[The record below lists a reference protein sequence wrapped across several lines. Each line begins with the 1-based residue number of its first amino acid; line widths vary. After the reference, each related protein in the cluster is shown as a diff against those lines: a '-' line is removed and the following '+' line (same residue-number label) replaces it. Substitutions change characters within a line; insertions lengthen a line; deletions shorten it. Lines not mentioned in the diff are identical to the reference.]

1 MKSHGFSWLSTAIQT
16 GNRVAAS
23 LVLNATLHRRTRAN
37 IEVDIALRERRFL
50 DAHSL
55 MTKDSTV
62 ATREMTLAL
71 PDSSSMRSSFNEMNG
86 YIKSLCHAL
95 AQTVSLNPLK
105 EERLCDS
112 CLHSVS
118 AILSQ
123 EKRTSTKLV
132 GVQSLQKSIQTSDCG
147 ICAAVLEC
155 ILANNADD
163 EEVVYETVASG
174 NEEEVVIDVE
184 QSFKALSTIVITSN
198 SKICIIRNTSSR
210 H

>member
-147 ICAAVLEC
+147 I
-155 ILANNADD
+155 LANNADD

-198 SKICIIRNTSSR
+198 SKICIIRIPQVGTKFSVS
-210 H
+210 